1 MLATATAPPVAVV
14 ALRVAFGGF
23 ATRESSCTST
33 APLTIAA
40 AADVTSIGAGIDD
53 LARSKPVTVVRPN
66 SAVCLVS
73 SAGTAATAATDV
85 TYVDKTPGSI
95 STPSTASSIA
105 RVAAADTASIA
116 PALTSRRSFT
126 SAAGID
132 DLSVL
137 GVLSAAAAVTAA
149 AARMPGSP
157 TRNAVSSARFAA
169 FVSSPR
175 GVLSTR
181 TVPSTRLDAPCVSV
195 ARAMAKIRA

>member
-1 MLATATAPPVAVV
+1 MLATATAPPVVVV
-14 ALRVAFGGF
+14 ALRVAFGAGDF

-105 RVAAADTASIA
+105 RVAAADTAAVAFSREQLDER
-116 PALTSRRSFT
+116 ALVERR
-126 SAAGID
+126 
-132 DLSVL
+132 
-137 GVLSAAAAVTAA
+137 AAALASLC
-149 AARMPGSP
+149 ARE
-157 TRNAVSSARFAA
+157 R
-169 FVSSPR
+169 
-175 GVLSTR
+175 
-181 TVPSTRLDAPCVSV
+181 
-195 ARAMAKIRA
+195 ARARAEA